1 MLVIN
6 TKTPSIK
13 PSCPLIKYRCCLWN
27 KTSLDSATVEAREN
41 WEVFHVLAF
50 WVWLETVGQ
59 RAPPPPGSWVDLE
72 KGHVFCPQ
80 KVERKG

>member
-27 KTSLDSATVEAREN
+27 KTSLDSATVEARES

-59 RAPPPPGSWVDLE
+59 RALPPQAPGRTWKRDMCSAL
-72 KGHVFCPQ
+72 
-80 KVERKG
+80 RKLREEA